1 MRAMLLNLLNR
12 VITRMVTPNR
22 VHDVTLARVVE
33 IYGMPQTM
41 HDVEELTGAYYDFV
55 QDFLKEGWCKTE
67 LRSVICTLFHLN
79 RKIYNY
85 AEYWF

>member
-22 VHDVTLARVVE
+22 VHGVTLGRVVE

-41 HDVEELTGAYYDFV
+41 HDMEELTEAYYDFA
-55 QDFLKEGWCKTE
+55 QDFCKEGWCKTE
-67 LRSVICTLFHLN
+67 LRSVIYTLFHLN